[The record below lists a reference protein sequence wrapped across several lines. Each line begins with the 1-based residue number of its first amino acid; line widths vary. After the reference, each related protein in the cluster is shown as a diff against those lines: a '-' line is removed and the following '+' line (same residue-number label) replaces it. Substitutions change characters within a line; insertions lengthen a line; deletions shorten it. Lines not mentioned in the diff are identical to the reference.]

1 MIQVNEYFDGAVKS
15 LAYHTPMGKSSVGV
29 INPGT
34 YAFGTAQPEIMT
46 IIEGSLEVL
55 LSGADN
61 WQTYTSGQFFE
72 VPGNSSFQ
80 VKTEEQAAYLCQ
92 YR

>member
-15 LAYHTPMGKSSVGV
+15 LAYQTEAGKSSVGV
-29 INPGT
+29 IGPGT
-34 YAFGTAQPEIMT
+34 YTFGTAQPEIMT
-46 IIEGSLEVL
+46 IIEGKLEVL
-55 LSGADN
+55 LQGSTN
-61 WQTYTSGQFFE
+61 WQSYTAGQAFD

-80 VKTEEQAAYLCQ
+80 VKTEELTSYLCQ